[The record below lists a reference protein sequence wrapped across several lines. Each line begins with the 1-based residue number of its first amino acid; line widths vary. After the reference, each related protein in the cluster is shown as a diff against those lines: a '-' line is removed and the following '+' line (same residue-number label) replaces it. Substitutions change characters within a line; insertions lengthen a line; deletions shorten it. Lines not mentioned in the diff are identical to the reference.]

1 MKENAIFLSFAMSKG
16 FAPVSTTTQ
25 RPTRPTAPAFDAQD
39 IQSKWLSYFE
49 DLDDPRGAKGR
60 LHPFLSVVMI
70 AILATIGGARG
81 WDDIELYAEGHA
93 QWLETFLELPW
104 GIPHADCYRRVFAR
118 IEPKALH
125 RCFQRWVTE
134 IVKDTGGQVIGIDG
148 KTMRGSYDRASKQSA
163 LHVVSAWVSEHRL
176 MLGQMKVDSKSNEI
190 KAIPAL
196 LELLDTSGCIITIDA
211 MGTQTDIA
219 TQIVTQKGDYVL
231 CLKGNHPTLKEQVK
245 GLKEQAIQ
253 TDFEGLEFDYEQRV
267 EAGHHRREIRKL
279 WVMPVSQLG
288 GLYQQ
293 EQWAGLQSV
302 VMVYRRRYLWN
313 KITEETQFFLTSLPC
328 EGQRIGRAI
337 RAHWGIENQLHW
349 VLDVTFGEDDSR
361 IRTLHAPEN
370 FTLLRRLAI
379 SALNQETSSPRSVSQ
394 KAKLAAM
401 NSDYMMK
408 VLASV
413 AAS

>member
-1 MKENAIFLSFAMSKG
+1 MSKG

-25 RPTRPTAPAFDAQD
+25 RPTLPTSPAVDAQE

-60 LHPFLSVVMI
+60 PHPFLSVVMI

-81 WDDIELYAEGHA
+81 WEDIELYAEGHA
-93 QWLETFLELPW
+93 QWLGTFLALSH

-118 IEPKALH
+118 IEPDALH
-125 RCFQRWVTE
+125 RCFRRWVTE
-134 IVKDTGGQVIGIDG
+134 IVKETGGQVIPIDG
-148 KTMRGSYDRASKQSA
+148 KTMRGSYDRISKQSA
-163 LHVVSAWVSEHRL
+163 LHVVSAWASDHRL

-196 LELLDTSGCIITIDA
+196 LKLLDISGCIITIDA

-219 TQIVTQKGDYVL
+219 TQIVTNQADYVL
-231 CLKGNHPTLKEQVK
+231 CLKANHPTLYQQVK
-245 GLKEQAIQ
+245 ETFEQAME
-253 TDFEGLEFDYEQRV
+253 TNFEGLEFDYDQRV

-293 EQWAGLQSV
+293 SQWAGLQSV

-313 KITEETQFFLTSLPC
+313 KVTEETQFFLTSLPC
-328 EGQRIGRAI
+328 DVQRIGRAI
-337 RAHWGIENQLHW
+337 RCNWGIENQLHW
-349 VLDVTFGEDDSR
+349 VLDVTFGEDDSP
-361 IRTLHAPEN
+361 IRRGHAPEN

-379 SALNQETSSPRSVSQ
+379 SALTLRSSQRSVRQ
-394 KAKLAAM
+394 KARLAAM
-401 NSDYMMK
+401 NPNYMMK

-413 AAS
+413 AVS

>member
-1 MKENAIFLSFAMSKG
+1 MKENAIFLSSAMSKG
-16 FAPVSTTTQ
+16 FASVSATTQ
-25 RPTRPTAPAFDAQD
+25 HPTPPTAPAVDAQE

-93 QWLETFLELPW
+93 QWLEKFLDLPW
-104 GIPHADCYRRVFAR
+104 GIPHADCYRRVFAQ
-118 IEPKALH
+118 IEPDALH
-125 RCFQRWVTE
+125 RCFRRWVTE
-134 IVKDTGGQVIGIDG
+134 IVKDTGGQVIPIDG
-148 KTMRGSYDRASKQSA
+148 KTMRGSYDRTSKQSA
-163 LHVVSAWVSEHRL
+163 LHVVSAWASNHRL

-196 LELLDTSGCIITIDA
+196 LELLDISGCIITIDA

-219 TQIVTQKGDYVL
+219 AQIITQGAEYVL
-231 CLKGNHPTLKEQVK
+231 CLKGNHPTLYQQVK
-245 GLKEQAIQ
+245 EHFEQAIQ
-253 TDFEGLEFDYEQRV
+253 SDFEGLEFDYDQRV
-267 EAGHHRREIRKL
+267 EAGHHRREHRQV

-288 GLYQQ
+288 GLYRQD
-293 EQWAGLQSV
+293 QWAGLQSV
-302 VMVYRRRYLWN
+302 VMVYRQRYLWN
-313 KITEETQFFLTSLPC
+313 RLTEETQLFLTSLPC
-328 EGQRIGRAI
+328 DAQHIGRAI
-337 RAHWGIENQLHW
+337 RLHWGIENQLHW

-361 IRTLHAPEN
+361 IRQGHAPEN

-379 SALNQETSSPRSVSQ
+379 SALNQESSSKRSVRQ
-394 KAKLAAM
+394 KSKLAAM
-401 NSDYMMK
+401 NPDYMMK

-413 AAS
+413 AA

>member
-1 MKENAIFLSFAMSKG
+1 
-16 FAPVSTTTQ
+16 
-25 RPTRPTAPAFDAQD
+25 
-39 IQSKWLSYFE
+39 
-49 DLDDPRGAKGR
+49 
-60 LHPFLSVVMI
+60 MI

-118 IEPKALH
+118 IEPDALQG
-125 RCFQRWVTE
+125 CFQRWVTE
-134 IVKDTGGQVIGIDG
+134 IVKDTGGQVIPIDG

-163 LHVVSAWVSEHRL
+163 LHVVSAWASDHRL

-196 LELLDTSGCIITIDA
+196 LELLDISGCIITIDA

-219 TQIVTQKGDYVL
+219 TQIVTQKADYVL
-231 CLKGNHPTLKEQVK
+231 CLKANHPTLYQQVK
-245 GLKEQAIQ
+245 GLFEQAIQ
-253 TDFEGLEFDYEQRV
+253 TGFEGLDVDHDQRV

-313 KITEETQFFLTSLPC
+313 KVTEETQFFLTSLPC
-328 EGQRIGRAI
+328 NAQRLGRAI
-337 RAHWGIENQLHW
+337 RCHWGIENQLHW

-361 IRTLHAPEN
+361 IHQGHAPEN

-379 SALNQETSSPRSVSQ
+379 SALNQETSSPRSVRQ
-394 KAKLAAM
+394 KALLCGDELKLHDESACQCGRL
-401 NSDYMMK
+401 
-408 VLASV
+408 LAYYGSFFLALTLPLLV
-413 AAS
+413 FSNTESFS